1 MMKHASILHRA
12 MLSAVVAALVIP
24 LALAAHGA
32 AADGLP
38 PLPAKPPFA
47 SPQDAIVA
55 RKAGFKESGKI
66 FKIMKRAL
74 ASGGDVQ
81 ALAGQAEW
89 LADWGQQIAGMF
101 PEGSEK
107 GHRTH
112 TLPAV
117 WSDRTKFNQ
126 DAEDF
131 ATQAKTL
138 AQLAQA
144 NDRAGFAAQYQRT
157 GKSCGA
163 CHKSFRE
170 RAD

>member
-12 MLSAVVAALVIP
+12 MLSALIIP
-24 LALAAHGA
+24 LALGVRGA
-32 AADGLP
+32 VADGLP
-38 PLPAKPPFA
+38 PLPAKAPFA
-47 SPQDAIVA
+47 NPQDAIVA
-55 RKAGFKESGKI
+55 RKAGFKESSKI

-81 ALAGQAEW
+81 ALAGQANW
-89 LADWGQQIAGMF
+89 LADWGQQMAGMF
-101 PEGSEK
+101 PDGSEN

-112 TLPAV
+112 ARPAI
-117 WSDRTKFNQ
+117 WSDRAKFNH

-131 ATQAKTL
+131 ANQAKEL
-138 AQLAQA
+138 ARLAQA

-157 GKSCGA
+157 DRSCGA

-170 RAD
+170 RDD